1 MNCANTAGSGISS
14 RQEVGEITMRPS
26 YRVTAKTSPMPSLT
40 GRIAEKKVMRAPPRY
55 SGTDGPVTRV
65 IVQLASGV

>member
-1 MNCANTAGSGISS
+1 
-14 RQEVGEITMRPS
+14 MRPS